1 MNNMKSFTSRQFSQ
15 LFGVLIRKTKPFHVI
30 LMMIGCILILNGF
43 TGFSPVRIAIG
54 AVLGAAIMPLLIL
67 IIVFIAV
74 QKNTKVYKVLDE
86 QGFCMEYLRV
96 YERERITN
104 KPFRLD
110 YALEYAEIF
119 MNIGKPD
126 EAIKYLNTLT
136 IPENTNP
143 VFHASYFYVY
153 VRSALKI
160 NNLAIAEDMW
170 KRSTALINQI
180 STNPASVANG
190 YLVVLMMIYT
200 DCFAARQNGDKSRLE
215 RAFQQTESAMN
226 GEIGKAYAA
235 GGGNAFDIARLYEL
249 KALGMTDKYNELF
262 REVKAKIENSN
273 PIFACMKTMELEDL
287 TQIENGELPI

>member
-1 MNNMKSFTSRQFSQ
+1 MVMLR
-15 LFGVLIRKTKPFHVI
+15 GTKPHHI
-30 LMMIGCILILNGF
+30 IIPMIAWIMIINGF
-43 TGFSPVRIAIG
+43 TRFSPIRIAIG
-54 AVLGAAIMPLLIL
+54 AGLGLVFTLLWYIVAAIVI
-67 IIVFIAV
+67 V
-74 QKNTKVYKVLDE
+74 QKNAKVYKVLDE

-136 IPENTNP
+136 IPANANP
-143 VFHASYFYVY
+143 MFHASYFYVY

-170 KRSTALINQI
+170 KRSSALINQI
-180 STNPASVANG
+180 STNPTSVVNG
-190 YLVVLMMIYT
+190 YLVVLSMIYT
-200 DCFAARQNGDKSRLE
+200 DCFAARQSGDKARLE
-215 RAFQQTESAMN
+215 RALEQTKSAMN
-226 GEIGKAYAA
+226 GEIGKAYAV
-235 GGGNAFDIARLYEL
+235 GGGNSFDIALLYEL
-249 KALGMTDKYNELF
+249 KTLGMTDRYNELF
-262 REVKAKIENSN
+262 REVKAKIESSK

-287 TQIENGELPI
+287 AQIENGELPI

>member
-1 MNNMKSFTSRQFSQ
+1 MKSFTSRMFSRV
-15 LFGVLIRKTKPFHVI
+15 FGTMIRGTKPQHI
-30 LMMIGCILILNGF
+30 IIPMIAWIMLVNGF
-43 TGFSPVRIAIG
+43 WRFSPIRIVIG
-54 AVLGAAIMPLLIL
+54 AAAGLIFTLLWYL
-67 IIVFIAV
+67 VGSFVIVQRNA
-74 QKNTKVYKVLDE
+74 KVHSVLDE
-86 QGFCMEYLRV
+86 KGFCMEYLRV
-96 YERERITN
+96 YERERIIN

-136 IPENTNP
+136 IPAGANP
-143 VFHASYFYVY
+143 MFHASYFYIY
-153 VRSALKI
+153 VMSALKI

-190 YLVVLMMIYT
+190 YLVILSMIYT
-200 DCFAARQNGDKSRLE
+200 DCFAARQSGDKSRLE

-235 GGGNAFDIARLYEL
+235 YAAGCGNAFDIARLYQL
-249 KALGMTDKYNELF
+249 KTLGMTDRYNALF
-262 REVKAKIENSN
+262 PEVRAKVESSE
-273 PIFACMKTMELEDL
+273 PMFACLKTMELEDL
-287 TQIENGELPI
+287 AQIQNGELPI